1 MLKHETNMKN
11 LHVKRIVKIEACFT
25 AGQWQLYSD
34 DQIIAACVAGE
45 LNREIE
51 RCVNLGY
58 AKEDTSRFVRSVMRQ
73 RAEFGADDTEPHRF
87 LEQVLDEIYANPLEF

>member
-1 MLKHETNMKN
+1 MNN
-11 LHVKRIVKIEACFT
+11 LHIKRIVKIEACFT
-25 AGQWQLYSD
+25 ARQWQLYD
-34 DQIIAACVAGE
+34 GDQIISACVAGE